1 MHGCYDEGAGG
12 LHKYAN
18 LSLFQQVKNAVRMG
32 KCYVTL
38 EVMAEVC
45 YVLEGLY
52 QVSRKDIV
60 DNFRRLNF
68 DVVILNADVF
78 LRALEIFDEPPKLD
92 FVDCLL
98 YGYEMERGVDV
109 ITFDKKLKKNLRS
122 KMTGADLLQRNKSA
136 PFLYDKNKEKQ
147 TLILI

>member
-1 MHGCYDEGAGG
+1 MLD
-12 LHKYAN
+12 AN
-18 LSLFQQVKNAVRMG
+18 AVLRFLLRDIEEQFQQVKNMVRMD

-52 QVSRKDIV
+52 QVSRKDII

-68 DVVILNADVF
+68 DVIILNTDVF
-78 LRALEIFDEPPKLD
+78 LRALEIFDETPKLD

-98 YGYEMERGVDV
+98 YGYRTERGMD
-109 ITFDKKLKKNLRS
+109 IISFDKKLMKRLENIRFC
-122 KMTGADLLQRNKSA
+122 T
-136 PFLYDKNKEKQ
+136 
-147 TLILI
+147 

>member
-1 MHGCYDEGAGG
+1 MLRNDHLLD
-12 LHKYAN
+12 AN
-18 LSLFQQVKNAVRMG
+18 AVLRFLLQDIEEQFQQVKNAVRMD

-109 ITFDKKLKKNLRS
+109 ITFDKKLKKKL
-122 KMTGADLLQRNKSA
+122 KK
-136 PFLYDKNKEKQ
+136 
-147 TLILI
+147 